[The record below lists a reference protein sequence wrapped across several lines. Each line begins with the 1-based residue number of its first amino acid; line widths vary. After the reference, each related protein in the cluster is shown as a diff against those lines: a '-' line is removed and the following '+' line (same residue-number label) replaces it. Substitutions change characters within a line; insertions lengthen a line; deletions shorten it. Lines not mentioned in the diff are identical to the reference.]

1 MTLAQNQATR
11 NIYSGVLTGLAPGTY
26 RLMLVEPTLP
36 EGTPTAQFVV
46 KRPPGEFAQSEMD
59 RATLT
64 SAVSTTHGQFFTFEM
79 AHTLLDALPAGR
91 RIATESLP
99 PVALWN
105 HPAVLALLLTL
116 LIAEWIVRRR
126 VGML

>member
-1 MTLAQNQATR
+1 
-11 NIYSGVLTGLAPGTY
+11 
-26 RLMLVEPTLP
+26 
-36 EGTPTAQFVV
+36 
-46 KRPPGEFAQSEMD
+46 MD

-64 SAVSTTHGQFFTFEM
+64 TAVNTTHGQFFTFEI
-79 AHTLLDALPAGR
+79 AHALFDALPAGR
-91 RIATESLP
+91 RIAIQSLP
-99 PVALWN
+99 PVPLWN